1 MMMMCW
7 LGCVME
13 LDPEM
18 GELYSV
24 NIEIQLYK
32 DEASTKTWFLSYAGH
47 ISKAQSGAMCG

>member
-1 MMMMCW
+1 MMMCW